1 MIIKEIDISSF
12 GKFKNYQYSFKNGL
26 NEFIEDNG
34 WGKTTLT
41 QFIFFMLYGSNSN
54 RNIKNIISKYFSFN
68 EESCGGSLTI
78 EVNNTLIKINRRFNH
93 KMKIESNIYEINSN
107 KNLYDYK
114 EIDKVIGEQIFKL
127 DSEGFIRTILVN
139 QSFND
144 LGIKDSPSVVNL
156 IHEEVGHITDLN
168 VYHDSIKKIDE
179 DIKKLKTKKGATKN
193 IGKINQNL
201 KNIDTLKKEVL
212 EKDNIESKI
221 TNLEI
226 EIKELL
232 DEKDK
237 LVNSL
242 KPLEDSFNNIQLL
255 NKFNSLISLK
265 EEKIE
270 KLNKLKKETND
281 KEIDSNDLD
290 SLKKLKEDLASKETN
305 IKNYKDNI
313 NILENE
319 NKNAFKGLIV
329 DETDFDTI
337 KNGSKIKIEENN
349 VKINNSS
356 KKKFITNIF
365 ILFFGIIFITLGS
378 ILFSNNDI
386 NKVIPITFISI
397 GALITL
403 LSLIYFIFI
412 KVKKDNNPSSYKE
425 DYSDSFKYVI
435 NKYLNENEINDNY
448 DLARKLFLF
457 KKEKFDKNIL
467 ELEGFKEKINDLE
480 KEINEDNLKINEVL
494 SIYNIHEDN
503 IYNSVD
509 KLNKYKILMDE
520 FNKGINEVDKEI
532 NEFKD
537 KYKDIINLD
546 NLNELDVISINNKK
560 DEINNKIK
568 NIEQDILLKE
578 NYIDEYKEELDKI
591 ETRLNNIEELK
602 LENIELEKEF
612 DLLNKTKE
620 YFDKTYKL
628 LLTKYVDPLKNEI
641 LPYLNNQNINNI
653 DLKNIN
659 LDENFDIKLSVT
671 NEVNLFDTS
680 ILSKGYFDY
689 LNLVIRISLIKLIF
703 KTELPFIILDDPF
716 TNFDKEH
723 INDIK
728 DIINILSKDYQII
741 YLSCH
746 ESRSIK

>member
-12 GKFKNYQYSFKNGL
+12 GKFKNYQYSFKDGL

-54 RNIKNIISKYFSFN
+54 RNIKNIISKYFSFY
-68 EESCGGSLTI
+68 EDSCGGSLTI

-179 DIKKLKTKKGATKN
+179 DIKKIKTKKGATKN

-255 NKFNSLISLK
+255 NKLNSLINLK

-290 SLKKLKEDLASKETN
+290 SLKKLKKDLASKETN

-349 VKINNSS
+349 IKINNSS
-356 KKKFITNIF
+356 KKKFIINIF

-378 ILFSNNDI
+378 ILFFNNNI
-386 NKVIPITFISI
+386 NNVIPITFISI

-412 KVKKDNNPSSYKE
+412 KVKKDNNPSNYKE
-425 DYSDSFKYVI
+425 DYEDKFKYVI
-435 NKYLNENEINDNY
+435 NKYLNENEFNDNY

-467 ELEGFKEKINDLE
+467 DLEGFKEKISDLE

-494 SIYNIHEDN
+494 SIYNIYDDN

-520 FNKGINEVDKEI
+520 FNKGINEVGNEI
-532 NEFKD
+532 NEFKG

-591 ETRLNNIEELK
+591 ETKLNNIEELK

-641 LPYLNNQNINNI
+641 IPYLNNQNINNI

>member
-12 GKFKNYQYSFKNGL
+12 GKFKNYQYSFKDGL

-54 RNIKNIISKYFSFN
+54 RNIKNIISKYFSFY

-179 DIKKLKTKKGATKN
+179 DIKKIKTKKGATKN

-255 NKFNSLISLK
+255 NKLNSLISLK

-305 IKNYKDNI
+305 IKNYKNNI

-329 DETDFDTI
+329 DETDFNTI

-349 VKINNSS
+349 IKINNSY
-356 KKKFITNIF
+356 KKKFIINIL

-378 ILFSNNDI
+378 ILFFNNNV
-386 NKVIPITFISI
+386 NKIIPITFISI

-425 DYSDSFKYVI
+425 DFEDKFKYVI
-435 NKYLNENEINDNY
+435 NKYLNENEFNDNY

-467 ELEGFKEKINDLE
+467 DLEGFKEKISDLE
-480 KEINEDNLKINEVL
+480 KEINEDNLKINEIL
-494 SIYNIHEDN
+494 LIYNIHENN
-503 IYNSVD
+503 IYNSAD

-520 FNKGINEVDKEI
+520 FNKGINEVDNEI

-591 ETRLNNIEELK
+591 ETKLNCIEELK

-728 DIINILSKDYQII
+728 DIINILSKNYQII